1 MNISEQAEK
10 QIEQYFERAKRIF
23 RQKGLTE
30 ADAEDCAAEVRFR
43 LLRHVQ
49 KGGTLSYAYF
59 LRVVQ
64 GCLADFLHAQSPTLP
79 LEDAILCGGGNHSHT
94 QRSRC
99 AGLWH
104 SSNLKSVSS
113 SFCMI

>member
-1 MNISEQAEK
+1 MNWDDETSIPEEMLGQIQRYFEQAK
-10 QIEQYFERAKRIF
+10 TIYRR
-23 RQKGLTE
+23 KGLTE
-30 ADAEDCAAEVRFR
+30 ADAEDCAGEVRLC

-79 LEDAILCGGGNHSHT
+79 LEDAILCGGGGGAISVHRN
-94 QRSRC
+94 RC
-99 AGLWH
+99 APCSGTAQAR
-104 SSNLKSVSS
+104 SA
-113 SFCMI
+113 